1 MTVLSAGDLGIE
13 IDYGARNPSGTL
25 QRLENGDWQ
34 DYRPDGE
41 VITSESL
48 DIEGLPPGKYLIN
61 SNET

>member
-13 IDYGARNPSGTL
+13 IDCGIGNPSGVL

-34 DYRPDGE
+34 DCSSDGE
-41 VITSESL
+41 VVTSKSL

>member
-34 DYRPDGE
+34 DYHQNGE
-41 VITSESL
+41 IITSQTL
-48 DIEGLPPGKYLIN
+48 DIESLPPGRYRVVQIG
-61 SNET
+61 